1 MQAVQ
6 KITAVPCG
14 AVSSDRSQM
23 GPLLYG
29 RLSFSAE
36 NAPSLLNVFKNLLQ
50 ILQVASCEIE
60 KVQPQSWF
68 CVRVCMLV
76 VFFFP
81 SSYFFFVLPPPLSIF
96 DPQGY
101 PTAKSVDL
109 AGLVVLVRRAT
120 APRRRH
126 STEGPRRQS
135 GG

>member
-1 MQAVQ
+1 MQ
-6 KITAVPCG
+6 KIMAVPCG

-36 NAPSLLNVFKNLLQ
+36 NSPSLLNVFKNLLQ

-76 VFFFP
+76 FFFFFRA
-81 SSYFFFVLPPPLSIF
+81 SSFFSELPPLLSIF

-101 PTAKSVDL
+101 PVVKSTAL
-109 AGLVVLVRRAT
+109 AGLVVPLRLAT
-120 APRRRH
+120 ALHRRD

>member
-6 KITAVPCG
+6 KIMAVPCG

-36 NAPSLLNVFKNLLQ
+36 NSPSLLNVFKNLLQ

-68 CVRVCMLV
+68 CVRVCMLGD
-76 VFFFP
+76 FFFSGP
-81 SSYFFFVLPPPLSIF
+81 SFFSALPLPLSIF

-101 PTAKSVDL
+101 SVAKSTDQ
-109 AGLVVLVRRAT
+109 AGLVVPLRPAT
-120 APRRRH
+120 ASHRRD